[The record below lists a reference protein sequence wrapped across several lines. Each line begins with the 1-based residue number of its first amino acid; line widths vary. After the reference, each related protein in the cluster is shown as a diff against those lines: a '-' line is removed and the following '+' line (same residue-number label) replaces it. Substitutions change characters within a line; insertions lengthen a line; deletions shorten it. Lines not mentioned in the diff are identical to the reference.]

1 MAVAV
6 VGMACRL
13 PGARDPESFWELLME
28 GRDAVTDVPEGRW
41 TLPRA
46 VRGEDAPGAAPGI
59 GRGGFLDHVDGF
71 DADFFGISPREAAA
85 MDPQQRLMLE
95 LSWEALEDAGIVPGE
110 LRGSRTGVFAGVMA
124 DDYATLA
131 RRLGPEALTRHSVTG
146 LHRGVIAN
154 RISFV
159 LGLHGPSMA
168 VDTGQSS
175 SLVAV
180 HTACESLRAGTST
193 LALAGGVNLN
203 LAAESAV
210 ATSRFGALSPDG
222 RCFTFD
228 ARANGYVRGEGAG
241 VVLLKPLDRAVADG
255 DDVYCVV
262 LGGDVN
268 NDGATDAL
276 TRPSAA
282 LQARVVRA
290 AQRSS
295 GVLPADVGYV
305 ELHGTGTRVGDPV
318 EAEALGA
325 VFAATRKPGQPL
337 KVGSAKTNVGH
348 LEGAAGIVGFI
359 KAALCVSRGKLPPSL
374 HFEHPNPAIA
384 FDAWGLRVQRVA
396 EAWPGQG
403 RRVAG
408 VSSFGM
414 GGTNCHVVVAE
425 APPVPAT
432 PRPVGMQPD
441 DGSVVLPF
449 SAKSPTALRA
459 QAGRLRE
466 YLERWPDAG
475 PGEVARTLVTRRTT
489 FEHWAVVS
497 ADDRTQ
503 ALDALHALA
512 DSAPHTALTT
522 GQTPTPARKLAFL
535 FPGQGCQYPGMG
547 RGLYGRLPV
556 FTDALDDTCRAL
568 DEHLQHPL
576 RDIILARPDTPQ
588 AQLLTRTDYTQ
599 P

>member
-1 MAVAV
+1 MGGYGDASGREPSGGRAVAV

-13 PGARDPESFWELLME
+13 PGAPDLEAFWELLRE

-41 TLPRA
+41 TLPHPA
-46 VRGEDAPGAAPGI
+46 GGDGAPVADPGTR
-59 GRGGFLDHVDGF
+59 RGGFLDDVDGF

-95 LSWEALEDAGIVPGE
+95 LSWEALEDAGVLPGK
-110 LRGSRTGVFAGVMA
+110 LRGSRTGVFTGVMA

-131 RRLGPEALTRHSVTG
+131 RRLGPEAVTRHSVTG
-146 LHRGVIAN
+146 LHRGLIAN
-154 RISFV
+154 RVSFAF
-159 LGLHGPSMA
+159 GLSGPSM
-168 VDTGQSS
+168 VLDTGQSS

-241 VVLLKPLDRAVADG
+241 VVALKPLDRALADG
-255 DDVYCVV
+255 DVVYCVV

-282 LQARVVRA
+282 LQAEVVSA
-290 AQRSS
+290 AQRAG
-295 GVLPADVGYV
+295 GVRPADVGYV
-305 ELHGTGTRVGDPV
+305 ELHGTGTRLGDPV

-325 VFAATRKPGQPL
+325 VFAATRRPGEPL
-337 KVGSAKTNVGH
+337 RIGSAKTNVGH

-359 KAALCVSRGKLPPSL
+359 KAALCVSRAELPPSL

-384 FDAWGLRVQRVA
+384 FDTWGLRVQREV
-396 EAWPGQG
+396 EPWPGKG

-408 VSSFGM
+408 ISSFGM

-425 APPVPAT
+425 APPVQAA
-432 PRPVGMQPD
+432 RLVGDQPE

-449 SAKSPTALRA
+449 TAKSVRALRA

-466 YLERWPDAG
+466 YLERWPDAAV
-475 PGEVARTLVTRRTT
+475 GEVARTLVTRRTA
-489 FEHWAVVS
+489 FEHWAVV
-497 ADDRTQ
+497 AAHDPAQ

-512 DSAPHTALTT
+512 EGSPHTALTT
-522 GQTPTPARKLAFL
+522 GTAATPSGKLAFL

-547 RGLYGRLPV
+547 RGLYG
-556 FTDALDDTCRAL
+556 
-568 DEHLQHPL
+568 
-576 RDIILARPDTPQ
+576 
-588 AQLLTRTDYTQ
+588 
-599 P
+599 